1 MNELNVSSYIQIM
14 QSGFM
19 THDKQ
24 ESAGVFL
31 LESINNQDYVAE
43 MGYWTSNLSSKKI
56 SRLVSR
62 DDPVPDGLRQASMQQ
77 VVIDATIEYFKNKVM
92 PDLNPHLKDDTIDK
106 IVKLI
111 SVDTSISDSKKKSLM
126 AFHEAGDDITFL
138 AEVFL
143 YALNRP
149 NKKQNNTVEYQDA
162 PLLAEANYEC
172 PLCHNKL
179 VDTIKGQAV
188 KKYRITKIFPDGLD
202 DDAMTEFVA
211 IQPAPQRFDSPEN
224 LIALDEGCAEQYLL
238 NPTADEYRILSEI
251 KAQLA
256 KNYAAKQAVNS
267 VQLEDDIRTVLD
279 ALSTIRD
286 ASELV
291 ALEYDALRIDE
302 KFDAENFILKNET
315 QVQVVTYYRYIE
327 KVFSNSNA
335 DFDMIASEIKVSSM
349 KLEKA
354 GLSQAD
360 VISQLSEWMR
370 NKAGLGTDGRLA
382 CNIVVSF
389 LYKIVRC
396 FTNENAE

>member
-1 MNELNVSSYIQIM
+1 MNELNISSYIQIM

-19 THDKQ
+19 AHDKQ

-62 DDPVPDGLRQASMQQ
+62 DDTVPDGLRQASMQQ
-77 VVIDATIEYFKNKVM
+77 EVIDGTITYFKKEVM
-92 PDLNPHLKDDTIDK
+92 PDLNPHLKDDTLDRI
-106 IVKLI
+106 IKLI
-111 SVDTSISDSKKKSLM
+111 GVDTTIPDSKKKSLM
-126 AFHEAGDDITFL
+126 AFHEAGDDATFL
-138 AEVFL
+138 AQVFL
-143 YALNRP
+143 YALNKP
-149 NKKQNNTVEYQDA
+149 NKKQSNTVEYQDA

-172 PLCHNKL
+172 PLCHKKL

-188 KKYRITKIFPDGLD
+188 KKYRIVQIFPDELID
-202 DDAMTEFVA
+202 ETAAEFAA
-211 IQPAPQRFDSPEN
+211 IYPAPKKFDTQNN
-224 LIALDEGCAEQYLL
+224 LIALDERCTEQYLL
-238 NPTADEYRILSEI
+238 NPTAEEYRNLYEI
-251 KAQLA
+251 KTQLT
-256 KNYAAKQAVNS
+256 KNYTAKQAVNG

-291 ALEYDALRIDE
+291 KLEYEALRIDE

-327 KVFSNSNA
+327 KVFSNSAA

-354 GLSQAD
+354 GLSQSD
-360 VISQLSEWMR
+360 VIGQLSEWMR

-389 LYKIVRC
+389 FIQNCEVFYKK
-396 FTNENAE
+396 

>member
-14 QSGFM
+14 QSGFK

-31 LESINNQDYVAE
+31 LSSINDQEYVANQ
-43 MGYWTSNLSSKKI
+43 GYWTSNLSSKKI

-77 VVIDATIEYFKNKVM
+77 VVIDATIAYFKKEVM
-92 PDLNPHLKDDTIDK
+92 SDMNPHLKDDTIDK

-111 SVDTSISDSKKKSLM
+111 GVDTTIPDTKKKSLM
-126 AFHEAGDDITFL
+126 VFHEAGDDATFL

-172 PLCHNKL
+172 PLCHKKL

-188 KKYRITKIFPDGLD
+188 KRYRITQIFPDGLD
-202 DDAMTEFVA
+202 NETAAEFAA
-211 IQPAPQRFDSPEN
+211 IYPAPKKLDVPDN
-224 LIALDEGCAEQYLL
+224 LIALDVDCAEQYLL
-238 NPTADEYRILSEI
+238 SPNADEYRNLYEI
-251 KAQLA
+251 KIQLA
-256 KNYAAKQAVNS
+256 RNYAAKLAVNS

-291 ALEYDALRIDE
+291 ELEYEALRIDE

-354 GLSQAD
+354 GLSQSD
-360 VISQLSEWMR
+360 VISQLSEWIR
-370 NKAGLGTDGRLA
+370 NKAGLGTESRLA

-389 LYKIVRC
+389 FIQNCEVFHK
-396 FTNENAE
+396 

>member
-14 QSGFM
+14 QSGFK

-24 ESAGVFL
+24 EAAGVFL
-31 LESINNQDYVAE
+31 LSSINDQEYVANQ
-43 MGYWTSNLSSKKI
+43 GYRTSNLSSKKI

-62 DDPVPDGLRQASMQQ
+62 DDPVPDGLRQASVQQ
-77 VVIDATIEYFKNKVM
+77 VVIDATIAYFKKEVI

-111 SVDTSISDSKKKSLM
+111 GVDTTIPDSKKKSLM
-126 AFHEAGDDITFL
+126 AFHEAGDDATFL

-149 NKKQNNTVEYQDA
+149 NKKQSNTVEYQDVL
-162 PLLAEANYEC
+162 LLAEANYEC
-172 PLCHNKL
+172 PLCHKKL

-188 KKYRITKIFPDGLD
+188 KKYRITQIFPDGLD
-202 DDAMTEFVA
+202 DETAAEFAA
-211 IQPAPQRFDSPEN
+211 IYPAPKKLDVPDN
-224 LIALDEGCAEQYLL
+224 LIALDVDCAEQYLL
-238 NPTADEYRILSEI
+238 SPNAEEYRNLYEI
-251 KAQLA
+251 KTQLA
-256 KNYAAKQAVNS
+256 RNYAAKLAVNS

-291 ALEYDALRIDE
+291 ELEYEALRIDE

-315 QVQVVTYYRYIE
+315 QMQVVTYYRYIE

-354 GLSQAD
+354 GLSQSD
-360 VISQLSEWMR
+360 VISQLSEWIR
-370 NKAGLGTDGRLA
+370 NKAGLGTTSCLA

-389 LYKIVRC
+389 FIQNCEVFHK
-396 FTNENAE
+396 

>member
-1 MNELNVSSYIQIM
+1 MNELNISSYIQIM
-14 QSGFM
+14 QSGFI

-24 ESAGVFL
+24 ESAGIFL
-31 LESINNQDYVAE
+31 LESINEQDYVVE
-43 MGYWTSNLSSKKI
+43 QGYSTNNLSSKKI

-62 DDPVPDGLRQASMQQ
+62 DDPVPDGLRQASVKQ
-77 VVIDATIEYFKNKVM
+77 VVIDATVAYFKKEVL

-111 SVDTSISDSKKKSLM
+111 DIDTSIPDNKKKNLM
-126 AFHEAGDDITFL
+126 AFHEAGDDASFL

-143 YALNRP
+143 YALNKP

-162 PLLAEANYEC
+162 PLLAEENYEC
-172 PLCHNKL
+172 PLCHKRL

-188 KKYRITKIFPDGLD
+188 KKYRITQIFPKGLD
-202 DDAMTEFVA
+202 DKTTAEFSAVYPTPKKFDA
-211 IQPAPQRFDSPEN
+211 PDN
-224 LIALDEGCAEQYLL
+224 LIALDEDCADQYLL
-238 NPTADEYRILSEI
+238 NPTVEEYRNLCEI
-251 KAQLA
+251 KIQLE
-256 KNYAAKQAVNS
+256 KNYAAKLAVNN
-267 VQLEDDIRTVLD
+267 VQLEDDIRTVLN
-279 ALSTIRD
+279 ALSTIRN

-291 ALEYDALRIDE
+291 KLEYEALRIDE

-335 DFDMIASEIKVSSM
+335 DFDIIASEIKVSSM

-354 GLSQAD
+354 GLSQSE
-360 VISQLSEWMR
+360 VINQLSEWIR
-370 NKAGLGTDGRLA
+370 NKAGLGTESRLA

-389 LYKIVRC
+389 FIQNCEVFHK
-396 FTNENAE
+396 

>member
-1 MNELNVSSYIQIM
+1 MNELNISSYIQIM

-24 ESAGVFL
+24 EAAGVFL
-31 LESINNQDYVAE
+31 LSSINDQEYVAE
-43 MGYWTSNLSSKKI
+43 HGYWTSNLSSKKI

-62 DDPVPDGLRQASMQQ
+62 DDPAPDGLRQASMQQ
-77 VVIDATIEYFKNKVM
+77 AVIDDTIAYFKKEVM

-106 IVKLI
+106 IIKLI
-111 SVDTSISDSKKKSLM
+111 GVDKTIPDRKRKSLM
-126 AFHEAGDDITFL
+126 AFHEAGDDATFL

-143 YALNRP
+143 YALNKP
-149 NKKQNNTVEYQDA
+149 NKKQNDTVEYQDA

-188 KKYRITKIFPDGLD
+188 KKYRITQIFPDGLD
-202 DDAMTEFVA
+202 DKTAAEFANVY
-211 IQPAPQRFDSPEN
+211 PAPNKLDVPDNF
-224 LIALDEGCAEQYLL
+224 IALDEGCAERYLL
-238 NPTADEYRILSEI
+238 SPTAEEYRNLYEI
-251 KAQLA
+251 KIQLA
-256 KNYAAKQAVNS
+256 KNYAAKLAVNS
-267 VQLEDDIRTVLD
+267 MQLEDDIRTVLD
-279 ALSTIRD
+279 ALNTISD

-291 ALEYDALRIDE
+291 ELEYEALRLDE

-315 QVQVVTYYRYIE
+315 QMQVVTYYRYIE

-354 GLSQAD
+354 GLSQSD
-360 VISQLSEWMR
+360 VISQLSEWIR
-370 NKAGLGTDGRLA
+370 NKAGLGTKSRLA

-389 LYKIVRC
+389 FIQNCEVFHK
-396 FTNENAE
+396 

>member
-1 MNELNVSSYIQIM
+1 MNELNISSYIQIM
-14 QSGFM
+14 QSGLK

-31 LESINNQDYVAE
+31 LSSINDQEYVADQ
-43 MGYWTSNLSSKKI
+43 GYWTSNLSSKKI

-62 DDPVPDGLRQASMQQ
+62 DDPIPDGLRQASMQQ
-77 VVIDATIEYFKNKVM
+77 VVIDDTIAYFKKEVM
-92 PDLNPHLKDDTIDK
+92 SDLNPHLKDDTIDK

-111 SVDTSISDSKKKSLM
+111 GVDKTIPDSKRKSLM
-126 AFHEAGDDITFL
+126 AFHEAGDDATFL

-149 NKKQNNTVEYQDA
+149 NKKQNDTVEYQDA

-188 KKYRITKIFPDGLD
+188 KKYSITQIFPDGLND
-202 DDAMTEFVA
+202 ETAAEFAVVY
-211 IQPAPQRFDSPEN
+211 PAPIKLDVPDN
-224 LIALDEGCAEQYLL
+224 LIALDEGCAERYLL
-238 NPTADEYRILSEI
+238 NPTAEEYRKLYEI
-251 KAQLA
+251 KIQLA
-256 KNYAAKQAVNS
+256 KNYAAKLAVNS
-267 VQLEDDIRTVLD
+267 MQLEDDIRTVLE
-279 ALSTIRD
+279 ALSTIRNT
-286 ASELV
+286 SELV
-291 ALEYDALRIDE
+291 ELEYEALRIDE

-315 QVQVVTYYRYIE
+315 QMQVVTYYRYIE

-335 DFDMIASEIKVSSM
+335 VFDMIASEIKVSSM

-354 GLSQAD
+354 GLSQSD
-360 VISQLSEWMR
+360 VVSQLSEWIR
-370 NKAGLGTDGRLA
+370 NKAGLVTESRLA

-389 LYKIVRC
+389 FVQNCEVFHK
-396 FTNENAE
+396 

>member
-1 MNELNVSSYIQIM
+1 M

-19 THDKQ
+19 AHDKQ

-62 DDPVPDGLRQASMQQ
+62 DDTVPDGLRQASMQQ
-77 VVIDATIEYFKNKVM
+77 EVIDGTITYFKKEVM
-92 PDLNPHLKDDTIDK
+92 PDLNPHLKDDTLDRI
-106 IVKLI
+106 IKLI
-111 SVDTSISDSKKKSLM
+111 GVDTTIPDSKKKSLM
-126 AFHEAGDDITFL
+126 AFHEAGDDATFL
-138 AEVFL
+138 AQVFL
-143 YALNRP
+143 YALNKP
-149 NKKQNNTVEYQDA
+149 NKKQSNTVEYQDA

-172 PLCHNKL
+172 PLCHKKL

-188 KKYRITKIFPDGLD
+188 KKYRIVQIFPDGLID
-202 DDAMTEFVA
+202 ETAAEFAA
-211 IQPAPQRFDSPEN
+211 IYPAPKKFDTQNN
-224 LIALDEGCAEQYLL
+224 LIALDERCAEQYLL
-238 NPTADEYRILSEI
+238 NPTAEEYRNLYEI
-251 KAQLA
+251 KTQLT
-256 KNYAAKQAVNS
+256 KNYTAKQAVNG

-291 ALEYDALRIDE
+291 KLEYEALRIDE

-327 KVFSNSNA
+327 KVFSNSAA

-354 GLSQAD
+354 GLSQSD
-360 VISQLSEWMR
+360 VIGQLSEWMR

-389 LYKIVRC
+389 FIQNCEVFYKK
-396 FTNENAE
+396 

>member
-1 MNELNVSSYIQIM
+1 MNELNISSYIQIM
-14 QSGFM
+14 QTGLK

-31 LESINNQDYVAE
+31 LDAINKQDYVAE
-43 MGYWTSNLSSKKI
+43 QGYWTSNLSSKKI

-62 DDPVPDGLRQASMQQ
+62 DDPVPDGLRQASMIQN
-77 VVIDATIEYFKNKVM
+77 VIDDTVVYFRKEVM

-106 IVKLI
+106 FVNLI
-111 SVDTSISDSKKKSLM
+111 GVDTAIPDSKKESLM
-126 AFHEAGDDITFL
+126 AFHEAGDDARFL

-149 NKKQNNTVEYQDA
+149 NKKPRNTVEYQDA

-172 PLCHNKL
+172 PLCHRKL
-179 VDTIKGQAV
+179 VDTVKGQAV
-188 KKYRITKIFPDGLD
+188 RKYKITQIFPDSLD
-202 DDAMTEFVA
+202 DDTRTKFSK
-211 IQPAPQRFDSPEN
+211 IYPAPKRLDTPDN
-224 LIALDEGCAEQYLL
+224 LIALDEECSDNYLM
-238 NPTADEYRILSEI
+238 NPSVEEYKKLHEI
-251 KAQLA
+251 KIQIA
-256 KNYAAKQAVNS
+256 KNYEAKMAVNS

-279 ALSTIRD
+279 ALSSLRD

-291 ALEYDALRIDE
+291 QLEYDALRIDE
-302 KFDAENFILKNET
+302 KFEPENFILKNET

-327 KVFSNSNA
+327 QVFSNSDT

-354 GLSQAD
+354 SLSQSD
-360 VISQLSEWMR
+360 VITQLSEWIR
-370 NKAGLGTDGRLA
+370 NKAGLGTESRLA

-389 LYKIVRC
+389 FIQNCEVFHK
-396 FTNENAE
+396 

>member
-1 MNELNVSSYIQIM
+1 MNELNISSYIQIM

-19 THDKQ
+19 AHDKQ

-62 DDPVPDGLRQASMQQ
+62 DDTVPDGLRQASMQQ
-77 VVIDATIEYFKNKVM
+77 EVIDGTITYFKKEVM
-92 PDLNPHLKDDTIDK
+92 PDLNPHLKDDTLDRI
-106 IVKLI
+106 IKLI
-111 SVDTSISDSKKKSLM
+111 GVDTTIPDSKKKSLM
-126 AFHEAGDDITFL
+126 AFHEAGDDATFL
-138 AEVFL
+138 AQVFL
-143 YALNRP
+143 YALNKP
-149 NKKQNNTVEYQDA
+149 NKKQSNTVEYQDA

-172 PLCHNKL
+172 PLCHKKL

-188 KKYRITKIFPDGLD
+188 KKYRIVQIFPDGLID
-202 DDAMTEFVA
+202 ETAAEFAA
-211 IQPAPQRFDSPEN
+211 IYPAPKKFDTQNN
-224 LIALDEGCAEQYLL
+224 LIALDERCAEQYLL
-238 NPTADEYRILSEI
+238 NPTAEEYRNLYEI
-251 KAQLA
+251 KTQLT
-256 KNYAAKQAVNS
+256 KNYTAKQAVNG

-291 ALEYDALRIDE
+291 KLEYEALRIDE

-327 KVFSNSNA
+327 KVFSNSAA

-354 GLSQAD
+354 GLSQSD
-360 VISQLSEWMR
+360 VIGQLSEWMR

-389 LYKIVRC
+389 FIQNCEVFYKK
-396 FTNENAE
+396 

>member
-77 VVIDATIEYFKNKVM
+77 VVIDATIEYFKNEVM

-149 NKKQNNTVEYQDA
+149 NKKQSNAVEYQDA

-188 KKYRITKIFPDGLD
+188 KKYRITQIFPDGLD
-202 DDAMTEFVA
+202 DDAMAEFVA
-211 IQPAPQRFDSPEN
+211 IQPAPQRLDSPEN
-224 LIALDEGCAEQYLL
+224 LIALDADCAEKYLL

-256 KNYAAKQAVNS
+256 KNYAAKQAVNN

-279 ALSTIRD
+279 ALSAIRD
-286 ASELV
+286 TSELV

-370 NKAGLGTDGRLA
+370 NKAGLGTDSRLA

-389 LYKIVRC
+389 FIQNCEVFHK
-396 FTNENAE
+396 

>member
-77 VVIDATIEYFKNKVM
+77 VVIDATIEYFKNEVM

-149 NKKQNNTVEYQDA
+149 NKKQSNTVEYQDA

-179 VDTIKGQAV
+179 VDTIKGQPV
-188 KKYRITKIFPDGLD
+188 KKYRITQIFPDGLD
-202 DDAMTEFVA
+202 DDAMAKFVA
-211 IQPAPQRFDSPEN
+211 IQPAPQRLDSPEN
-224 LIALDEGCAEQYLL
+224 LIALDADCAEKYLL
-238 NPTADEYRILSEI
+238 NPTADEYRILSDI

-256 KNYAAKQAVNS
+256 KNYVAKQAVNN

-279 ALSTIRD
+279 ALSAIRD
-286 ASELV
+286 TSELV

-370 NKAGLGTDGRLA
+370 NKAGLGTDSRLA

-389 LYKIVRC
+389 FIQNCEVFHK
-396 FTNENAE
+396 

>member
-1 MNELNVSSYIQIM
+1 MNELNISSYIQIM

-19 THDKQ
+19 AHDKQ

-62 DDPVPDGLRQASMQQ
+62 DDTVPDGLRQASMQQ
-77 VVIDATIEYFKNKVM
+77 EVIDGTITYFKKEVM
-92 PDLNPHLKDDTIDK
+92 PDLNPHLKDDTLDRI
-106 IVKLI
+106 IKLI
-111 SVDTSISDSKKKSLM
+111 GVDTTIPDSKKKSLM
-126 AFHEAGDDITFL
+126 AFHEAGDDATFL
-138 AEVFL
+138 AQVFL
-143 YALNRP
+143 YALNKP
-149 NKKQNNTVEYQDA
+149 NKKQSNTVEYQDA

-172 PLCHNKL
+172 PLCHKKL

-188 KKYRITKIFPDGLD
+188 KKYRIVQIFPDGLID
-202 DDAMTEFVA
+202 ETAAEFAA
-211 IQPAPQRFDSPEN
+211 IYPAPKKFDTQNN
-224 LIALDEGCAEQYLL
+224 LIALDERCAEQYLL
-238 NPTADEYRILSEI
+238 NPTAEEYRNLYEI
-251 KAQLA
+251 KTQLT
-256 KNYAAKQAVNS
+256 KNYTAKQAVNG

-291 ALEYDALRIDE
+291 KLEYEALRIDE

-327 KVFSNSNA
+327 KVFSNSAA

-354 GLSQAD
+354 GLSQSD
-360 VISQLSEWMR
+360 VIGQLSEWMR

-382 CNIVVSF
+382 CKIVVSF
-389 LYKIVRC
+389 FIQNCEVFYKK
-396 FTNENAE
+396 

>member
-77 VVIDATIEYFKNKVM
+77 AVIDATIEYFKNEVM

-111 SVDTSISDSKKKSLM
+111 GVDTSISDSKKKSLM

-172 PLCHNKL
+172 PLCHKKL
-179 VDTIKGQAV
+179 VDTIKGQAI
-188 KKYRITKIFPDGLD
+188 KKYRITQIFPDGLED
-202 DDAMTEFVA
+202 DSMAEFIA
-211 IQPAPQRFDSPEN
+211 IQPTPKRLDSPEN
-224 LIALDEGCAEQYLL
+224 LIALDADCAEEYLL
-238 NPTADEYRILSEI
+238 NPTVDEYRRLWEI

-256 KNYAAKQAVNS
+256 KNYAAKQAVNG

-370 NKAGLGTDGRLA
+370 NKAGLGTDSRLA

-389 LYKIVRC
+389 FIQNCEVFHK
-396 FTNENAE
+396 

>member
-77 VVIDATIEYFKNKVM
+77 AVIDATIEYFKRKVM

-149 NKKQNNTVEYQDA
+149 NKKQNNTVEHQDA

-172 PLCHNKL
+172 PLCHKKL
-179 VDTIKGQAV
+179 VDTIKGQPI
-188 KKYRITKIFPDGLD
+188 KKYRITQIFPNGLED
-202 DDAMTEFVA
+202 DSMAEFIS
-211 IQPAPQRFDSPEN
+211 IQPAPKRLDSPEN
-224 LIALDEGCAEQYLL
+224 LIALDADCAEKYLL
-238 NPTADEYRILSEI
+238 NPTVDEYRHLWEI

-256 KNYAAKQAVNS
+256 KNYVAKQAVNG

-286 ASELV
+286 TSELV

-370 NKAGLGTDGRLA
+370 NKAGLGTDSRLA

-389 LYKIVRC
+389 FIQNCEVFHK
-396 FTNENAE
+396 

>member
-1 MNELNVSSYIQIM
+1 MNELNISSYIQIM
-14 QSGFM
+14 QSGLK

-24 ESAGVFL
+24 ETAGVFL
-31 LESINNQDYVAE
+31 LSSINDQECVANQ
-43 MGYWTSNLSSKKI
+43 GYWTSNLSSKKI

-77 VVIDATIEYFKNKVM
+77 EVIDATIAYFKKEVV
-92 PDLNPHLKDDTIDK
+92 PDLNPHLKDDTLDRI
-106 IVKLI
+106 IKLI
-111 SVDTSISDSKKKSLM
+111 GVDTTIPDSKKKSLM
-126 AFHEAGDDITFL
+126 AFHEAGDDATFL
-138 AEVFL
+138 AQVFL

-172 PLCHNKL
+172 PLCHKKL

-188 KKYRITKIFPDGLD
+188 KKYRIVQIFPDGLID
-202 DDAMTEFVA
+202 ETAAELAAVY
-211 IQPAPQRFDSPEN
+211 PAPKKFDTPNN
-224 LIALDEGCAEQYLL
+224 LIALDESCAEKYLL
-238 NPTADEYRILSEI
+238 NPTLEEYRNLYEI
-251 KAQLA
+251 KTQLT
-256 KNYAAKQAVNS
+256 KNYTAKQAVNG

-291 ALEYDALRIDE
+291 KLEYEALRIDE

-327 KVFSNSNA
+327 KVFSNSTA

-354 GLSQAD
+354 GLSQSD

-370 NKAGLGTDGRLA
+370 NKAGLGTDSRLA

-389 LYKIVRC
+389 FIQNCEVFYKK
-396 FTNENAE
+396 

>member
-1 MNELNVSSYIQIM
+1 MNELNISSYIQIM

-19 THDKQ
+19 AHDKQ

-62 DDPVPDGLRQASMQQ
+62 DDTVPDGLRQASMQQ
-77 VVIDATIEYFKNKVM
+77 EVIDGTITYFKKEVM
-92 PDLNPHLKDDTIDK
+92 PDLNPHLKDDTLDRI
-106 IVKLI
+106 IKLI
-111 SVDTSISDSKKKSLM
+111 GVDTTIPDSKKKSLM
-126 AFHEAGDDITFL
+126 AFHEAGDDATFL
-138 AEVFL
+138 AQVFL
-143 YALNRP
+143 YALNKP
-149 NKKQNNTVEYQDA
+149 NKKQSNTVEYQDA

-172 PLCHNKL
+172 PLCHKKL

-188 KKYRITKIFPDGLD
+188 KKYRIVQIFPDELID
-202 DDAMTEFVA
+202 ETAAEFAA
-211 IQPAPQRFDSPEN
+211 IYPAPKKFDTQNN
-224 LIALDEGCAEQYLL
+224 LIALDERCAEQYLL
-238 NPTADEYRILSEI
+238 NPTAEEYRNLYEI
-251 KAQLA
+251 KTQLT
-256 KNYAAKQAVNS
+256 KNYTAKQAVNG

-291 ALEYDALRIDE
+291 KLEYEALRIDE

-327 KVFSNSNA
+327 KVFSNSAA

-354 GLSQAD
+354 GLSQSD
-360 VISQLSEWMR
+360 VIGQLSEWMR

-389 LYKIVRC
+389 FIQNCEVFYKK
-396 FTNENAE
+396 

>member
-1 MNELNVSSYIQIM
+1 MNELNISSYIQIM

-19 THDKQ
+19 AHDKQ

-62 DDPVPDGLRQASMQQ
+62 DDTVPDGLRQASMQQ
-77 VVIDATIEYFKNKVM
+77 EVIDGTITYFKKEVM
-92 PDLNPHLKDDTIDK
+92 PDLNPHLKDDTLDRI
-106 IVKLI
+106 IKLI
-111 SVDTSISDSKKKSLM
+111 GVDTTIPDSKKKSLM
-126 AFHEAGDDITFL
+126 AFHEAGDDATFL
-138 AEVFL
+138 AQVFL
-143 YALNRP
+143 YALNKP
-149 NKKQNNTVEYQDA
+149 NKKQSNTVEYQDA

-172 PLCHNKL
+172 PLCHKKL

-188 KKYRITKIFPDGLD
+188 KKYRIVQIFPDGLID
-202 DDAMTEFVA
+202 ETAAEFVA
-211 IQPAPQRFDSPEN
+211 IYPAPKKFDTQNN
-224 LIALDEGCAEQYLL
+224 LIALDERCAEQYLL
-238 NPTADEYRILSEI
+238 NPTAEEYRNLYEI
-251 KAQLA
+251 KTQLT
-256 KNYAAKQAVNS
+256 KNYTAKQAVNG

-291 ALEYDALRIDE
+291 KLEYEALRIDE

-327 KVFSNSNA
+327 KVFSNSAA

-354 GLSQAD
+354 GLSQSD
-360 VISQLSEWMR
+360 VIGQLSEWMR

-389 LYKIVRC
+389 FIQNCEVFYKK
-396 FTNENAE
+396 